1 VSESRVSFKKGLWG
15 LLAIFLI
22 AGTGEALAQSPERQF
37 TSATNLT
44 ARNGRTPLPSP
55 AADRGPSNIE
65 LLNQALN
72 PGPSDPD
79 VPLPHPDLS
88 RSGGDQPIVGSEPR
102 LFGRQEQGGGVFGLR
117 MPIPA
122 GRAAPATT
130 TRYSRL
136 PAILEGAPSPH

>member
-1 VSESRVSFKKGLWG
+1 MSFKKGLLG
-15 LLAIFLI
+15 IFATILV
-22 AGTGEALAQSPERQF
+22 AGTGEARAQSLDHRF
-37 TSATNLT
+37 ANATNVT
-44 ARNGRTPLPSP
+44 IGNGRTPMPSP
-55 AADRGPSNIE
+55 AADRGPSNID
-65 LLNQALN
+65 LLNKALN

-88 RSGGDQPIVGSEPR
+88 RSGGDQPIGGSEPQ

-122 GRAAPATT
+122 GRPTPATT

-136 PAILEGAPSPH
+136 PAVLEGAPSAR